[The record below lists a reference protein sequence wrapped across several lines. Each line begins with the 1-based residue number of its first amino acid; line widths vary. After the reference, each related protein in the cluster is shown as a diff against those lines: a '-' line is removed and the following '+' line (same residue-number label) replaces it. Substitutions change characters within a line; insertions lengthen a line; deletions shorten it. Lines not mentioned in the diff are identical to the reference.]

1 MPNLSMYLKVR
12 LTEVQY
18 AMVKAAAKQKKISA
32 SEWVRQQIA
41 QAALDAFKEKDK

>member
-1 MPNLSMYLKVR
+1 MALTMYLKVR
-12 LTEVQY
+12 LSEVQY

-41 QAALDAFKEKDK
+41 EAALAAFKEKE